1 MSVVYDLEA
10 FSLLRV
16 ECVWESREMLAGKIT
31 RATATAE
38 NKNFLV
44 YLLKGK
50 ALLAMSFVV
59 RVVPDG
65 QLPWKP
71 NECVWQVM
79 WRTLSLLQTQT
90 QNRASSLFFMI

>member
-16 ECVWESREMLAGKIT
+16 ECEGESREMLAGNIT
-31 RATATAE
+31 GATATAE

-44 YLLKGK
+44 YLLEGK
-50 ALLAMSFVV
+50 ALLAMSMSFVV

-79 WRTLSLLQTQT
+79 WRTLSLSQT